1 MNEKIFKT
9 LGQIGASG
17 IVVGI
22 ITVIVGVSVGVVSI
36 VSGARAEIKRENN
49 DLKMVGT
56 GLHTGS
62 LKCIIGNIK
71 AKRMETRINQS
82 IFQICSEGKRLGK
95 E

>member
-36 VSGARAEIKRENN
+36 ISGARALKFKNGGNRFTYRF
-49 DLKMVGT
+49 LKMYYRKYK
-56 GLHTGS
+56 S
-62 LKCIIGNIK
+62 KKNGN
-71 AKRMETRINQS
+71 ENNQS